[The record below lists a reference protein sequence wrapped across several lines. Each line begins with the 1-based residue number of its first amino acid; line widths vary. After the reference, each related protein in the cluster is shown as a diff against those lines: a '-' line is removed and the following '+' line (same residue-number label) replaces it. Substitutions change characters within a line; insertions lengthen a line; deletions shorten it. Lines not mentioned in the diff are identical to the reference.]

1 MISQHFSQSQ
11 FIIISLKD
19 GMFNNA
25 NVLFK
30 TSFVDGVSKVE
41 RNVLKRNDLRNDQ
54 RNGKNNDNNN
64 NKETKNNIMM
74 IEQRG

>member
-11 FIIISLKD
+11 FIIISIKD

-41 RNVLKRNDLRNDQ
+41 RNILKKNDG
-54 RNGKNNDNNN
+54 RNGKNHENNEN
-64 NKETKNNIMM
+64 KNNMM
-74 IEQRG
+74 IIEQRG